1 MGQQQ
6 STNIRN
12 KIYEN
17 ISTRRTASVLSM
29 LATSTSSV
37 SRNAQSIA
45 LSIDADDVGDISI
58 LQSIE
63 SYINMANMIQSSNES
78 ELADSIRLA
87 VKEDINE
94 TIRTNTDGLAIFA
107 KPENRQLLNEFI
119 TNVDNII
126 DTSITNQNIS
136 EILIQNDALQDSIL
150 TIKAKNVGNIAIN
163 QSIHAKQTAE
173 NVIDSMLNVISSSD
187 VVSDLEKNLEIESD
201 IKEESPLSKL
211 PRMLWLIVGI
221 IIAVIL
227 LIMAFLF
234 SGFGIRIT
242 LVLLAIIAI
251 IAGIILS
258 RSQV

>member
-6 STNIRN
+6 STTIRN
-12 KIYEN
+12 KIYGN

-29 LATSTSSV
+29 LATATSSV
-37 SRNAQSIA
+37 SRNTQSIA

-63 SYINMANMIQSSNES
+63 SYINMANMVQSSNES
-78 ELADSIRLA
+78 DLADSIRLA
-87 VKEDINE
+87 VKEDVNE

-126 DTSITNQNIS
+126 DTSITNQNIA

-173 NVIDSMLNVISSSD
+173 NIIDSMLNVISSSD

-234 SGFGIRIT
+234 SGFGIRVT

>member
-12 KIYEN
+12 KIYGN

-63 SYINMANMIQSSNES
+63 SYINMANMIQSSNET